1 MSSAF
6 DDLQWQAM
14 QYVLD
19 ELSDA
24 EREAFESRLADDL
37 SACEAV
43 TSASRLMMTTQS
55 AMQNSPRP
63 SPLVVAT
70 PVVATPVSR
79 GGAWLVVAL
88 TTSVALLCVVA
99 LQSSVSGPAGPV
111 AGVQDSVELVSLWRS
126 GMDVDGADDDDAD
139 DAGDAAND
147 AVPSWMLAAVSFEAA
162 AVDGQPE
169 KAQEN

>member
-14 QYVLD
+14 QYVLG

-37 SACEAV
+37 TACEAV
-43 TSASRLMMTTQS
+43 TSASRLVMTTQA

-63 SPLVVAT
+63 SPRVVAT
-70 PVVATPVSR
+70 PVVTTPVSR

-88 TTSVALLCVVA
+88 TTSVAILCVVA
-99 LQSSVSGPAGPV
+99 LQSSVSGPAGRV
-111 AGVQDSVELVSLWRS
+111 AGVQESVELVSLWRS
-126 GMDVDGADDDDAD
+126 GMDADGSDDDDSD

-162 AVDGQPE
+162 ALDGQPE